1 VLLDNRNECSLPD
14 QTKRLNARLKSAE
27 DQRLDSEATLGLHEQ
42 TLVFTMRAP
51 TAAGAGMG
59 DTARQPD
66 DFALAFDSAF
76 AALQVR
82 IESACAAAEEWP
94 AQVADGIRAAFEW
107 AAAEPVAAQLLTND
121 ALAGGSAGFERYER
135 MIAYVAELLEPG
147 RGRATHGERLPE
159 ITERAMA
166 SGVAML
172 VAQRLSL
179 NKQDELPAIAG
190 EAIQFVLTPYLGG
203 AEARRAAVG

>member
-1 VLLDNRNECSLPD
+1 
-14 QTKRLNARLKSAE
+14 
-27 DQRLDSEATLGLHEQ
+27 
-42 TLVFTMRAP
+42 
-51 TAAGAGMG
+51 MG
-59 DTARQPD
+59 DRERQPD
-66 DFALAFDSAF
+66 DFVFAFDSAF

-82 IESACAAAEEWP
+82 IESACAAAGEWP
-94 AQVADGIRAAFEW
+94 EQVAAGIRAAFDW
-107 AAAEPVAAQLLTND
+107 AAAEPTAAQLLTND

-147 RGRATHGERLPE
+147 RDRAMHSDRLPQ

-172 VAQRLSL
+172 VAQRLAL
-179 NKQDELPAIAG
+179 RKQAELPAIAD

-203 AEARRAAVG
+203 REARRVALD

>member
-1 VLLDNRNECSLPD
+1 
-14 QTKRLNARLKSAE
+14 
-27 DQRLDSEATLGLHEQ
+27 
-42 TLVFTMRAP
+42 
-51 TAAGAGMG
+51 MG
-59 DTARQPD
+59 GSARQPD
-66 DFALAFDSAF
+66 DFAFAFDSAF

-82 IESACAAAEEWP
+82 IESACAAQPAWP
-94 AQVADGIRAAFEW
+94 EQVAGGIRAAFDW
-107 AAAEPVAAQLLTND
+107 VAAEPVAAQLLTND

-135 MIAYVAELLEPG
+135 MIAYIAELLEPG
-147 RGRATHGERLPE
+147 REQADHGGRLPK

-179 NKQDELPAIAG
+179 GQEAALPAIAG

-203 AEARRAAVG
+203 SEARRVASSGPI